1 MFPDDKETIK
11 EKIRKEKVEKDR
23 KNFLIVS
30 FEISGSQRISFTDD
44 KI

>member
-11 EKIRKEKVEKDR
+11 EKIRKRKVEKDQD
-23 KNFLIVS
+23 NFLIVS
-30 FEISGSQRISFTDD
+30 FEISFTED